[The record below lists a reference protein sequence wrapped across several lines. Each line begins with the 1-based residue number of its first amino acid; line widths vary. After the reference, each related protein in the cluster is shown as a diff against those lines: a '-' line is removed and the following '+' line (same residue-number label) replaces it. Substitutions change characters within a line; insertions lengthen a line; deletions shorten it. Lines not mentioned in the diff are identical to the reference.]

1 MTSISESE
9 MQLSP
14 SLNLVHYSVVDQ
26 IMPPTTLP
34 SLVNQI
40 PSNPHLLPPLQQ
52 LPPTNL
58 IHTQLISNPQLVL
71 STPALTT
78 ALIPTS
84 NQLFEFSHPPP
95 LVSSTNIPGPSLG
108 LSNGIMSVCA
118 TTRAEGSHNGS
129 EYRVSLIL
137 QYQYTQLI

>member
-14 SLNLVHYSVVDQ
+14 SLNLSAHYSVDQ
-26 IMPPTTLP
+26 IMVPTTLP

-40 PSNPHLLPPLQQ
+40 PSIPHLLPPLPQ

-78 ALIPTS
+78 ALIPPP
-84 NQLFEFSHPPP
+84 NQLFEFTHPTP
-95 LVSSTNIPGPSLG
+95 LVPATSTPVPNLG
-108 LSNGIMSVCA
+108 LSNGIMSVSV

-129 EYRVSLIL
+129 DYRVSID
-137 QYQYTQLI
+137 T